1 MLDLK
6 KKTKRYNLK
15 DHNLNFKFRDIYLY
29 IVFFLRPRIVLITSN
44 AFCSYIMRSG
54 FKSYDLNEA

>member
-6 KKTKRYNLK
+6 KNQSDTKG
-15 DHNLNFKFRDIYLY
+15 HNLNFKFRDFYLY
-29 IVFFLRPRIVLITSN
+29 IVFLMRLRIVHVLITSN